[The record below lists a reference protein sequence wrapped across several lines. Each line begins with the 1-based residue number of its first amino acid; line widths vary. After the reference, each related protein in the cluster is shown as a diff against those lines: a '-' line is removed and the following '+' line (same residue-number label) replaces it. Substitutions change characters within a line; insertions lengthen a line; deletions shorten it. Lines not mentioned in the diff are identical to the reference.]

1 MIAEFERRLAEVL
14 GARLP
19 APFTGRVTQTPGA
32 GDANPE
38 VLVGVRRFDRIDEGF
53 DERPELVPG
62 AKDPRRVAR
71 LRCEV
76 GLTVRGVPDRA
87 DALRG
92 VDAVAYAVDAP
103 DLRDGSVLRPASGD
117 PGFLIDSVLLS
128 SGNVADDKAGASAV
142 TVLAQ
147 GWFWPVNLPG
157 QSGIVIG
164 EVRVRGIALPL
175 ELTPRTTLTAGAPA
189 SDLTL
194 RVSTA
199 GLLRLGGASPLPFGQ
214 LVVQVFAPGHKPGAG
229 TLAGGVAGAAG
240 ARMLSLVDGAAQFSY
255 QPPAAAAVDELVV
268 SLDDGRGG
276 AGVELG
282 RFALTVKA

>member
-1 MIAEFERRLAEVL
+1 MITEFERRLAEVL

-19 APFTGRVTQTPGA
+19 APFTGRVAQTPGA

-76 GLTVRGVPDRA
+76 GLAIRGVADRA

-92 VDAVAYAVDAP
+92 VDAVAYAIDAP
-103 DLRDGSVLRPASGD
+103 DVRDGSVLRPASGD

-128 SGNVADDKAGASAV
+128 SGTVADDKTGPSTV
-142 TVLAQ
+142 TVVAQ
-147 GWFWPVNLPG
+147 GWFWPVNAPG
-157 QSGIVIG
+157 QSGTVIG
-164 EVRVRGIALPL
+164 EVRVRGVALPL
-175 ELTPRTTLTAGAPA
+175 ELTRGAVLSAGAPA
-189 SDLTL
+189 SELTL
-194 RVSTA
+194 RVGTA
-199 GLLRLGGASPLPFGQ
+199 GLLRLGGAAPLPFGQ
-214 LVVQVFAPGHKPGAG
+214 LVVQVFAPGHRPGAG
-229 TLAGGVAGAAG
+229 TLAGGAAGASG
-240 ARMLSLVDGAAQFSY
+240 ARMLTLVDGAAQFSY
-255 QPPAAAAVDELVV
+255 QPPATAAIDELVV
-268 SLDDGRGG
+268 SLDDGNGG